1 MSESIP
7 NLKEDVLN
15 LYREPSIGATYTNTY
30 GEENIRN
37 LVGKYRSLSDGG
49 MREMLGL
56 VVTYSKSPDLTTS
69 FISVGV
75 LHALGM
81 SEEVKEAYR
90 WAEGLDEAE
99 RFTHHFDIGK
109 SVAEHFTI

>member
-1 MSESIP
+1 MSDSIP
-7 NLKEDVLN
+7 TLNEDVLN
-15 LYREPSIGATYTNTY
+15 LYREPSVGATYTNTY

-37 LVGKYRSLSDGG
+37 LVEKYRSLSDGG
-49 MREMLGL
+49 MREMRNL
-56 VVTYSKSPDLTTS
+56 VVAYSKSPDLTAS

-90 WAEGLDEAE
+90 WAEGLGEAE

-109 SVAEHFTI
+109 SVAEHFTT

>member
-7 NLKEDVLN
+7 NLEEDLLN

-37 LVGKYRSLSDGG
+37 LVGKYRSLGDEG
-49 MREMLGL
+49 MREMRGL
-56 VVTYSKSPDLTTS
+56 VVTYSKSSDLTTS

-81 SEEVKEAYR
+81 PEEVREAYR
-90 WAEGLDEAE
+90 WAEKLDEAE

-109 SVAEHFTI
+109 SVAEHFVT

>member
-1 MSESIP
+1 MSDSIST
-7 NLKEDVLN
+7 LKEDVLN

-37 LVGKYRSLSDGG
+37 LVRKYCSLSDEG
-49 MREMLGL
+49 MQEMRDL
-56 VVTYSKSPDLTTS
+56 VVAYSKSPDLTAS

-90 WAEGLDEAE
+90 WADELDEAE

>member
-1 MSESIP
+1 MSDSIP
-7 NLKEDVLN
+7 TLNEDVLN

-37 LVGKYRSLSDGG
+37 LVKKYRSLGDGG
-49 MREMLGL
+49 MREMRDL
-56 VVTYSKSPDLTTS
+56 VVTYSRSSDLTTS

-81 SEEVKEAYR
+81 SEEVKEAYC
-90 WAEGLDEAE
+90 WADGLDEAE

-109 SVAEHFTI
+109 SVAEHFAI

>member
-7 NLKEDVLN
+7 TLKEDVLH

-37 LVGKYRSLSDGG
+37 LVGKYRSLSAEG
-49 MREMLGL
+49 MREMRDL
-56 VVTYSKSPDLTTS
+56 VITYSKSPDLTAS

-81 SEEVKEAYR
+81 PEEVREAYR
-90 WAEGLDEAE
+90 WAEKLDEAE

-109 SVAEHFTI
+109 SVAEHFVT